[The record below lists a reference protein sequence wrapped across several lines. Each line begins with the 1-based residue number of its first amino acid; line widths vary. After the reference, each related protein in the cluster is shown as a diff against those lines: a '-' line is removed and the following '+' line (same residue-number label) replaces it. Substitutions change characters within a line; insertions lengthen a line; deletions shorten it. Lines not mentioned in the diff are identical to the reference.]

1 MELID
6 KAELVAEIKKLKG
19 QLLRDTG
26 SFLISMQTIS
36 KDEAYNAV
44 ISLLDTLEVKENK
57 EVNWTEEIIK
67 AHEENGWQYPENFA
81 LLEDVARHFYNLGL
95 KAKKEE

>member
-6 KAELVAEIKKLKG
+6 KAYLVAGINKLKG

-67 AHEENGWQYPENFA
+67 AHEENGWQYPDNFA
-81 LLEDVARHFYNLGL
+81 LL
-95 KAKKEE
+95 

>member
-6 KAELVAEIKKLKG
+6 KAYLVAGINKLKG

-67 AHEENGWQYPENFA
+67 AHEENGWQYPDNFA

-95 KAKKEE
+95 KAKKEV

>member
-6 KAELVAEIKKLKG
+6 KAELVSEIKKLKG

-44 ISLLDTLEVKENK
+44 LSCIDNLEVKESK

-67 AHEENGWQYPENFA
+67 AHEENGWQYPDNFA
-81 LLEDVARHFYNLGL
+81 LLEDVARHFYKLGL
-95 KAKKEE
+95 KTRKEA